1 MALRPDLMER
11 RGGLSAH
18 EQAILDEFPALD
30 ETGQNG

>member
-11 RGGLSAH
+11 RGGLSVH
-18 EQAILDEFPALD
+18 EQAILEEFATLD